1 MFREHLFIFFVE
13 KFPKKHYDLG
23 NKCTSIPTKSSLM
36 EFAMSDFERIQS
48 LIKDKAE
55 AEARLSLI
63 PYDGSPEI
71 KENRS
76 GKYLYIRKRIAGKL
90 TSKYVDVYSDDLYQL
105 LLRNA
110 SESRELKKQIRKI
123 SKELAALGYAPGEL
137 SAEVR
142 LNLDFARANM
152 KSNIYDQAVLEGVS
166 TTFPQM
172 EDIIDNGTVN
182 GMTAGD
188 VQKILNL
195 KHAWEFILD
204 EDVICADSDY
214 YLLSHIARLVNEG
227 FYSNGGRIRG
237 VPVSI
242 GGSKYVPPIP
252 VEAMVK
258 ESVHGIT
265 GSKENPIDIAI
276 DLCLYVMKTQVF
288 IDGNKRAAVI
298 FANHYMISN
307 GAGLLVI
314 PESEVSEFKKLLVK
328 YYEDDIKDQIR
339 SFLREKCWRK
349 M

>member
-1 MFREHLFIFFVE
+1 
-13 KFPKKHYDLG
+13 
-23 NKCTSIPTKSSLM
+23 
-36 EFAMSDFERIQS
+36 
-48 LIKDKAE
+48 
-55 AEARLSLI
+55 
-63 PYDGSPEI
+63 
-71 KENRS
+71 
-76 GKYLYIRKRIAGKL
+76 
-90 TSKYVDVYSDDLYQL
+90 
-105 LLRNA
+105 
-110 SESRELKKQIRKI
+110 
-123 SKELAALGYAPGEL
+123 
-137 SAEVR
+137 
-142 LNLDFARANM
+142 M

-166 TTFPQM
+166 TTFPQT

-204 EDVICADSDY
+204 EDIICADSDY

-227 FYSNGGRIRG
+227 FYSDGGRIRG

-242 GGSKYVPPIP
+242 GGCRYVPPIP
-252 VEAMVK
+252 VETIVK
-258 ESVHGIT
+258 ESVRDIT
-265 GSKENPIDIAI
+265 GVKKEPIDIAI

-298 FANHYMISN
+298 FANHYMIAN

-314 PESEVSEFKKLLVK
+314 PESEVPEFKNLLVK
-328 YYEDDIKDQIR
+328 YYENDTKDEIT

>member
-1 MFREHLFIFFVE
+1 
-13 KFPKKHYDLG
+13 
-23 NKCTSIPTKSSLM
+23 
-36 EFAMSDFERIQS
+36 MSDFESIQS

-55 AEARLSLI
+55 AEARLRLI

-90 TSKYVDVYSDDLYQL
+90 TSKYVDVYSDELYQL

-123 SKELAALGYAPGEL
+123 NKELAALGYAPGEL

-142 LNLDFARANM
+142 LNLEFARANM

-166 TTFPQM
+166 TTFPQT

-182 GMTAGD
+182 GMTASD

-204 EDVICADSDY
+204 EDIICVDCDY
-214 YLLSHIARLVNEG
+214 YLLSHIAKLVNGG
-227 FYSNGGRIRG
+227 FYSDGGRIRG
-237 VPVSI
+237 VPATI
-242 GGSKYVPPIP
+242 GGCKYIPPIP
-252 VEAMVK
+252 VESMVK
-258 ESVHGIT
+258 ESVQDIID
-265 GSKENPIDIAI
+265 SKEKPIDIAI
-276 DLCLYVMKTQVF
+276 NLCLYVMKTQVF

-298 FANHYMISN
+298 FANHYMISK
-307 GAGLLVI
+307 GSGLLVI
-314 PESEVSEFKKLLVK
+314 PESEVSVFKKLLVK
-328 YYEDDIKDQIR
+328 YYENDNKDEIS

-349 M
+349 L

>member
-1 MFREHLFIFFVE
+1 
-13 KFPKKHYDLG
+13 
-23 NKCTSIPTKSSLM
+23 
-36 EFAMSDFERIQS
+36 MSDFERVQS
-48 LIKDKAE
+48 LIREKAE

-71 KENRS
+71 KENSS
-76 GKYLYIRKRIAGKL
+76 GKYLYIRKRVAGKL

-123 SKELAALGYAPGEL
+123 NKELALLGYAPGEL
-137 SAEVR
+137 SAEVK

-152 KSNIYDQAVLEGVS
+152 KSTIYDQAVLEGVS
-166 TTFPQM
+166 TTFPQT

-182 GMTAGD
+182 GMTASD

-204 EDVICADSDY
+204 EDIICVDCDY
-214 YLLSHIARLVNEG
+214 YLLSHIAKLVNEG
-227 FYSNGGRIRG
+227 FYSDGGRLRG
-237 VPVSI
+237 VPVTI
-242 GGSKYVPPIP
+242 GGNKYIPPIP
-252 VEAMVK
+252 VETIVK
-258 ESVHGIT
+258 ESVQDIID
-265 GSKENPIDIAI
+265 SKESPIDIAI
-276 DLCLYVMKTQVF
+276 NLCLYVMKTQVF
-288 IDGNKRAAVI
+288 IDGNKRAAVL

-314 PESEVSEFKKLLVK
+314 PESEVPEFRKLLVK
-328 YYEDDIKDQIR
+328 YYEDDSKEEIS

>member
-1 MFREHLFIFFVE
+1 
-13 KFPKKHYDLG
+13 
-23 NKCTSIPTKSSLM
+23 
-36 EFAMSDFERIQS
+36 MSDFESIHS

-55 AEARLSLI
+55 AEARLRLI

-90 TSKYVDVYSDDLYQL
+90 TSKYVDVYSDELYQL

-123 SKELAALGYAPGEL
+123 NKELAALGYAPGEL

-142 LNLDFARANM
+142 LNLEFARANM

-166 TTFPQM
+166 TTFPQT

-182 GMTAGD
+182 GMTASD

-204 EDVICADSDY
+204 EDVICVDCDY
-214 YLLSHIARLVNEG
+214 YLLSHIAKLVNEG
-227 FYSNGGRIRG
+227 FYSDGGRIRG
-237 VPVSI
+237 VPATI
-242 GGSKYVPPIP
+242 GGCKYIPPIP
-252 VEAMVK
+252 VESMVK
-258 ESVHGIT
+258 ESVQDIID
-265 GSKENPIDIAI
+265 SKEKPIDIAI
-276 DLCLYVMKTQVF
+276 NLCLYVMKTQVF

-298 FANHYMISN
+298 FANHYMISK
-307 GAGLLVI
+307 GSGLLVI
-314 PESEVSEFKKLLVK
+314 PESEVSVFKKLLVK
-328 YYEDDIKDQIR
+328 YYENDNKDEIS

-349 M
+349 L